1 MSQQVLVTELLK
13 QGFGRKLA
21 GTRTDQQIKLRL
33 KERVDNILDHE
44 ILMLEAK
51 WAYEELKEARKKDK
65 SRNNWRDR
73 LSTSSKSGESPSRDK
88 NVRS

>member
-88 NVRS
+88 KVRS